1 MPKFATRFTAL
12 VLDDDEQVLE
22 EIAEVISI
30 IGGVVSAFNN
40 PTECLNYLEKNPSDY
55 DIVIV
60 DLAMPTIN
68 GVEFLKKASELLS
81 SSTRKFLIT
90 GLAELDGK
98 KIEETSDLT
107 VLLKPVSLSK
117 LKKKIGDTIL
127 HDTT

>member
-1 MPKFATRFTAL
+1 
-12 VLDDDEQVLE
+12 LDDDEQVLE
-22 EIAEVISI
+22 EIAEAISI

-55 DIVIV
+55 DLVIV

-117 LKKKIGDTIL
+117 LKKKIGSTIL

>member
-1 MPKFATRFTAL
+1 MPKFTTRFTAL

-55 DIVIV
+55 DLVIV
-60 DLAMPTIN
+60 DLAMTTIN

-81 SSTRKFLIT
+81 SSTRKLLIT

-98 KIEETSDLT
+98 K
-107 VLLKPVSLSK
+107 
-117 LKKKIGDTIL
+117 LKKPRT
-127 HDTT
+127 

>member
-55 DIVIV
+55 DLVIV

-117 LKKKIGDTIL
+117 LKKKIGDTRL
-127 HDTT
+127 RDTT

>member
-1 MPKFATRFTAL
+1 MPKFVTRFTAL

-22 EIAEVISI
+22 EISEVISI

-55 DIVIV
+55 DLVIV

-117 LKKKIGDTIL
+117 LKKKIGSTIL